1 MFLLFMIN
9 DLFSSFDF
17 YTNLF
22 LNIAPTIIILL
33 TLLLIP
39 FTSVLFFLS
48 PVKKNL
54 FAQVELVWL
63 LQLKN
68 SKSMYFKSAFS
79 FILTLF
85 FSILFLNI
93 LRINPYFFP
102 TTVHTIFSLRA
113 AWLTWLTIILSRL
126 TYKITKFLGQFL
138 PLGTPLWLAPFI
150 SIIEFFRTSVR
161 PITLGFRLTANIIIG
176 HIILS
181 LISLRLIVSKRFLVF
196 FFIFFLFAFYFI
208 FELIIC
214 LIQARVFS
222 LLTSIYVLEHA

>member
-1 MFLLFMIN
+1 MIN

-17 YTNLF
+17 CTNFFLNVAPTLIILFTLF
-22 LNIAPTIIILL
+22 LAPL
-33 TLLLIP
+33 
-39 FTSVLFFLS
+39 FSVLFMSSSAKKASFSYLEFIWLS
-48 PVKKNL
+48 
-54 FAQVELVWL
+54 
-63 LQLKN
+63 QLSN
-68 SKSMYFKSAFS
+68 SKNTFLKSVFA
-79 FILTLF
+79 FILVLF

-113 AWLTWLTIILSRL
+113 AWVTWLSIILSRAL
-126 TYKITKFLGQFL
+126 YKITKFLGQFL

-161 PITLGFRLTANIIIG
+161 PITLGFRLTANIIMG

-181 LISLRLIVSKRFLVF
+181 LIRLRLITSKRLLVF
-196 FFIFFLFAFYFI
+196 VIIFFVFRFYFI